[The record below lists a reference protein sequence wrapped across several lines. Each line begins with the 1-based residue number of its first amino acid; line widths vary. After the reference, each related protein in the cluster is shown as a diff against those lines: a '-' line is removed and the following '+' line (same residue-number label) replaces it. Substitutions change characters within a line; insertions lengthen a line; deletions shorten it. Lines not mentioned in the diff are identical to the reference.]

1 MPGPVDWDAVKRQQ
15 QAYTAYVIQRSKD
28 HPPKSTKTWKY
39 LAIFVPIFLAM
50 IAFTIWALVAGD

>member
-1 MPGPVDWDAVKRQQ
+1 MPSVDWEAVKQQQ
-15 QAYTAYVIQRSKD
+15 QAMNATVLQRTKD